1 MHYNALS
8 ILLMCSHTYIH
19 TLDKSSFAFSAD
31 YCKATAR
38 KKMECVYADVLKQRD
53 SANCVDFK
61 PAVIIAADTVVDV
74 DNLTLE
80 KPSDDED
87 SARMIRML
95 SGYDL

>member
-1 MHYNALS
+1 
-8 ILLMCSHTYIH
+8 
-19 TLDKSSFAFSAD
+19 
-31 YCKATAR
+31 
-38 KKMECVYADVLKQRD
+38 MECVYADVLKQRD
-53 SANCVDFK
+53 SVNCVDFK